1 MIDIALVQCLYSVFN
16 HELRRNIMSERLM
29 AWLSV
34 LTTRLIGRNTPW
46 RSRGQL
52 LIETEDFSSGP

>member
-1 MIDIALVQCLYSVFN
+1 
-16 HELRRNIMSERLM
+16 M

-34 LTTRLIGRNTPW
+34 LTTKASGRNTPC

-52 LIETEDFSSGP
+52 LVETEDFSSDP

>member
-1 MIDIALVQCLYSVFN
+1 
-16 HELRRNIMSERLM
+16 MSERLM

-34 LTTRLIGRNTPW
+34 LTTKVSGRNTPW

-52 LIETEDFSSGP
+52 LFETEDFSSDP